1 MNARKPGLIRRFFA
15 ALWAAITWIRVSL
28 ANLLFIVIVLV
39 VVVALLP
46 KDAGILP
53 GGIALRV
60 APSGFLVD
68 QYSYVDPLTQL
79 LQQTNEQP
87 AETLVRDV
95 IKAIDGAAKDPRITS
110 MVLDLNYLMGGGIS
124 KLEEIGSALKRF
136 QSSGKPIYAISDNY
150 SQEQYYLASYAD
162 EILMHP
168 MGSLILT
175 GYGSYRSYFKTAL
188 DKLQVNM
195 HIFRVGDYKDAVEP
209 YLRDDMSDASR
220 EHNSRWLNELWSTY
234 TSTVEQERE
243 LATGEINNFINH
255 MSDRMATHEG
265 DPAATAVALRLID
278 RLAGHH
284 EQMDFL
290 ISKVGKDPRDDTYF
304 AVDAQDYLRFIP
316 QKNPLPAPDKV
327 GLIVAKG
334 IILDGK
340 QPEGTIGGDTL
351 SALIRDAREEQNIK
365 ALILRIDSGGG
376 SAFAS
381 ELIRQELEL
390 TRQQGIPVVV
400 SMGSV
405 AASGGYWIAMGADE
419 IWATPTTIT
428 GSIGVFSAFPTLENS
443 LDKLGISTDGVGTT
457 ELAGALRLDRP
468 LSPLAANVLQQ
479 SVDSIYQRFLNIVA
493 DNRQTTPAQVN
504 AVAQGRVWTGLAAK
518 ELGLVDEL
526 GELPDVIAA
535 AAARAGLDQYEVLE
549 LQKPLTPRELLA
561 RQLAGELAKFTPHA
575 VSVLQPSPLLAI
587 AHAAE
592 DQLKPLWQ
600 LLSTGS
606 SRAVYA
612 HCLECVAP

>member
-1 MNARKPGLIRRFFA
+1 MNARKPGLIRRFFS
-15 ALWAAITWIRVSL
+15 ALWAAVTWVRISL
-28 ANLLFIVIVLV
+28 ANLLFILIVLV

-53 GGIALRV
+53 DDIALRV

-79 LQQTNEQP
+79 LQQANEQP

-95 IKAIDGAAKDPRITS
+95 IKAIDGGTTDPRITS

-175 GYGSYRSYFKTAL
+175 GYGSYRSYFKSAL

-195 HIFRVGDYKDAVEP
+195 HIFRVGEYKDAVEP

-234 TSTVEQERE
+234 TTTVEQERE
-243 LATGEINNFINH
+243 LKPGEINNFINA
-255 MSDRMATHEG
+255 MSDHMATHEG

-278 RLAGHH
+278 QLAGHH
-284 EQMDFL
+284 EQNDFL
-290 ISKVGKDPRDDTYF
+290 ISKVGKDPRDDIYL
-304 AVDAQDYLRFIP
+304 AVDYQDYLRFIP
-316 QKNPLPAPDKV
+316 AKNPLPSSDKV

-334 IILDGK
+334 LILDGE

-351 SALIRDAREEQNIK
+351 SALIRDARDNQDIK
-365 ALILRIDSGGG
+365 ALVIRIDSGGG

-381 ELIRQELEL
+381 EQIRQELEL

-443 LDKLGISTDGVGTT
+443 LDKLGISTDGIGTT
-457 ELAGALRLDRP
+457 ELAGSLRLDRP
-468 LSPLAANVLQQ
+468 LSPLAANILQQ
-479 SVDSIYQRFLNIVA
+479 SVDSIYQRFLTIVA
-493 DNRQTTPAQVN
+493 TNRQTTATHIN
-504 AVAQGRVWTGLAAK
+504 AVGQGRVWTGLAAK
-518 ELGLVDEL
+518 ELGLVDQI
-526 GELPDVIAA
+526 GDLPEVIAA
-535 AAARAGLDQYEVLE
+535 AAARAGLEEYDVLDV
-549 LQKPLTPRELLA
+549 QKPLSPRELLA
-561 RQLAGELAKFTPHA
+561 KQLAGELAKFTPHA
-575 VSVLQPSPLLAI
+575 VSLLQPSPLLAV

-592 DQLKPLWQ
+592 DQLKPLLQ
-600 LLSTGS
+600 LLGKSS
-606 SRAVYA
+606 SRTVYA